1 MTENLISNKEPM
13 NLEDNRK
20 TEDQIA
26 GFKESE
32 LPDDLSSPNNELNKK
47 RRKHGIISIIGL
59 LIQKVE
65 FGILSN
71 IVYLSV
77 YYVAYLSYKDDT
89 IKMENAIS
97 LSSILNFSQ
106 FCTNWL
112 GGVLKEF
119 INLRIIIII
128 GGSCFIFGSIGI
140 IFFRTLL
147 GYKFMMVMFGLGMG
161 MQEMVNYT
169 NASAFIPEKLG
180 FINGLANVAWTLAC
194 SFFNYIGAYIVNPE
208 GVDVILYEDNG
219 ISDGLIRYTI
229 ISIILYGSFTTA
241 TAFLTIHF
249 KEKNYLSNDIYEKEN
264 KKENKENKIDNKQV
278 DNEHEENNNNDNNN
292 LLILDTKDEN
302 KNEKKI
308 QFKAYLR
315 CLRFYT
321 CFFMC
326 TFKNIHC
333 NLVTS
338 SFNVFAIHYK
348 TVSVNTQKYIA
359 SASYIANLII
369 TAILSLFIDKFKYRT
384 IVIPSNILCLIHALT
399 FQFIIKNEI
408 LFIIYF
414 FLAGLFSSIENLAT
428 YPHILRVFCIEYGA
442 IIIGIYCIGTG
453 LGNIA
458 MNSFVDYILSR
469 YDEDQTEQYDYAVK
483 LIFYM
488 TSCFIF
494 ISINLMSLENE
505 NSVLS

>member
-1 MTENLISNKEPM
+1 MTENLISDKEPM

-20 TEDQIA
+20 TEDQII
-26 GFKESE
+26 GFKESD
-32 LPDDLSSPNNELNKK
+32 LPDELSSPNNELKKK

-77 YYVAYLSYKDDT
+77 YYIAYLSYKDDE

-128 GGSCFIFGSIGI
+128 GGSLFIFGSLGI

-147 GYKFMMVMFGLGMG
+147 GYKFMMVIFGLGIG

-180 FINGLANVAWTLAC
+180 LINGLANVGWTLAC

-208 GVDVILYEDNG
+208 GNDVVLYEDNG
-219 ISDGLIRYTI
+219 ISEGLIRYTI
-229 ISIILYGSFTTA
+229 ISIILFGSFTTA
-241 TAFLTIHF
+241 TTFLTIHF
-249 KEKNYLSNDIYEKEN
+249 KEKNYILNDIN
-264 KKENKENKIDNKQV
+264 ENKENT
-278 DNEHEENNNNDNNN
+278 NNNE
-292 LLILDTKDEN
+292 LISDKNDEN
-302 KNEKKI
+302 KKEKKI
-308 QFKAYLR
+308 QFKAYLK

-369 TAILSLFIDKFKYRT
+369 TAVLSLFIDKFKYRT

-399 FQFIIKNEI
+399 FQFIIKNEV

-469 YDEDQTEQYDYAVK
+469 YDENQNEQYDYAVK

-494 ISINLMSLENE
+494 ISINLMTLENE

>member
-1 MTENLISNKEPM
+1 MTENLISDKESM

-20 TEDQIA
+20 TEDQII
-26 GFKESE
+26 GFKESD
-32 LPDDLSSPNNELNKK
+32 LPDELSSPNNELKKK

-77 YYVAYLSYKDDT
+77 YYIAYLSYKDDT

-128 GGSCFIFGSIGI
+128 GGSLFIFGSLGI

-147 GYKFMMVMFGLGMG
+147 GYKFMMVIFGLGIG

-180 FINGLANVAWTLAC
+180 LINGLANVGWTLAC

-208 GVDVILYEDNG
+208 GNDVVLYEDNG
-219 ISDGLIRYTI
+219 ISEGLIRYTI
-229 ISIILYGSFTTA
+229 ISIILFGSFTTA
-241 TAFLTIHF
+241 TTFLTIHF
-249 KEKNYLSNDIYEKEN
+249 KEKNYISNDINENKDNNNELISDKNDEN
-264 KKENKENKIDNKQV
+264 KK
-278 DNEHEENNNNDNNN
+278 
-292 LLILDTKDEN
+292 
-302 KNEKKI
+302 EKKI
-308 QFKAYLR
+308 QFKAYLK

-369 TAILSLFIDKFKYRT
+369 TAVLSLFIDKFKYRT

-399 FQFIIKNEI
+399 FQFIIKNEV

-469 YDEDQTEQYDYAVK
+469 YDENQIEQYDYAVK

-494 ISINLMSLENE
+494 ISINLMTLENE